1 MRKDDVVAPRAMTST
16 GPVRQEL
23 PRPKSARNDLG
34 RALDPAVIPP
44 VGPEVGLPG
53 VRPQDQAVWDLA
65 LPYLRHRDNDVHTIY
80 SYALARELCELHPQA
95 DPDVVLP
102 GIILHDSGWSAVP
115 IDRVM
120 AALEPGVWSMSDES
134 FETVRMHEIA
144 GERIAREIL
153 TSLDVPTDR
162 VDVICAIIEGHDT
175 RRESISLED
184 ALLKD
189 ADRLWRATSRATD
202 VVMDWFGLTREQS
215 VSLNASRV
223 HGHLFTDAAKV
234 MARTLT
240 AVGWVDV
247 SEHRLALDRER
258 DGV

>member
-1 MRKDDVVAPRAMTST
+1 M
-16 GPVRQEL
+16 RQEL
-23 PRPKSARNDLG
+23 PRLVAARNDLG
-34 RALDPAVIPP
+34 RALDPEVIPP
-44 VGPEVGLPG
+44 LGPEVGLPG
-53 VRPQDQAVWDLA
+53 MRAEDAAVWELA

-80 SYALARELCELHPQA
+80 SYALARELCELHPEA
-95 DPDVVLP
+95 NADVVLP

-134 FETVRMHEIA
+134 FETVRLHEIA
-144 GERIAREIL
+144 GERIAREVL
-153 TSLDVPTDR
+153 TDLDVPKDR
-162 VDVICAIIEGHDT
+162 IDTICEIIEGHDT
-175 RRESISLED
+175 RREAISLED

-189 ADRLWRATSRATD
+189 ADRLWRVTSRATD

-215 VSLNASRV
+215 VSLNAGRV
-223 HGHLFTDAAKV
+223 HGHLFTDAAKI

-247 SEHRLALDRER
+247 SEQRIALDRDR
-258 DGV
+258 DGD